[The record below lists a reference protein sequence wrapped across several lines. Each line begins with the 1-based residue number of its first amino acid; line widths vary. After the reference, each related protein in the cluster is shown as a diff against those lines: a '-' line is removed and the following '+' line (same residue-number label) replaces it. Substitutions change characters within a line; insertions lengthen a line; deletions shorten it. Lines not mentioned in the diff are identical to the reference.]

1 MRKYTSATVACRISP
16 PYAAQALA
24 TEVFLVEKLNAL
36 YMLSVIIL
44 DFSTIFNEKPSQRT
58 RHPREIDF
66 RLLRSVGAK
75 NYGFVSSDA
84 RKEGEKML
92 PQGGKGRARPLGGCN
107 LRFVS
112 SDAREEADEKVLPQ
126 GV

>member
-1 MRKYTSATVACRISP
+1 M
-16 PYAAQALA
+16 
-24 TEVFLVEKLNAL
+24 
-36 YMLSVIIL
+36 
-44 DFSTIFNEKPSQRT
+44 PSKRS

-84 RKEGEKML
+84 RKE
-92 PQGGKGRARPLGGCN
+92 
-107 LRFVS
+107 
-112 SDAREEADEKVLPQ
+112 ADEKILPQ

>member
-24 TEVFLVEKLNAL
+24 TAVFLVEKLNAL
-36 YMLSVIIL
+36 NILSIIIL
-44 DFSTIFNEKPSQRT
+44 NLSTIFNEKPSLRT

-66 RLLRSVGAK
+66 RLLRSVEAK

-84 RKEGEKML
+84 HEEAGEKI
-92 PQGGKGRARPLGGCN
+92 
-107 LRFVS
+107 
-112 SDAREEADEKVLPQ
+112 LPQ